1 MFHRI
6 IDNLL
11 KQNKQLKE
19 QLNIKEN
26 INYSSHDL
34 INKKQQKLTNLG
46 FTNNQDLKFKLNE

>member
-1 MFHRI
+1 MFLRI

-19 QLNIKEN
+19 QLNMKEN
-26 INYSSHDL
+26 KNNSSQDL

>member
-1 MFHRI
+1 MFLRI

-19 QLNIKEN
+19 QLNLKEN
-26 INYSSHDL
+26 KNNSSHDL